1 MMAGQQKPPE
11 EGIDQKVPFR
21 EKTYGV
27 QVYPEGDGGPIR
39 FNNVEVTKINGSE
52 IYLKLVFLGQGFV
65 AQMWGNDPALDA
77 EAPYHGRY
85 VISFDNPT
93 FYQNIASFETTSG
106 AGPLGDKIWNSATSG
121 RDWTMKMTNANLGA
135 GKPGSIQSFDLK
147 ITLKN
152 GATLES
158 LGLKDTPISFT
169 SAMVAGTGAKKDFN
183 KIIYN
188 SIDNS
193 FIKAEN
199 ANNPN
204 PDENPN
210 LYAPNFTASASGDGR
225 FASSNFTTNGIG
237 QNVYFDEATNSI
249 VSRHTIAYPPQNF
262 GQANYSWVLYIKEQ
276 VPQVLLP
283 YIDTNSIKLGVMN
296 DVAYPGQFK
305 NSLNKPIDP
314 IPVSIDENGLVDTSK
329 VPAISITQTDNL
341 SRSEQ
346 VKALGVARKNL
357 SDKVFE
363 GTLGQPKTYSI
374 VYKLKDGVSKVDMA
388 KALDQAAQQSKS
400 HLLFESWL
408 VSDFVNTPNGPLN
421 GANPYADMGAEPK
434 RLVNSYSNAYF
445 DSYYDLRMANLIKPT
460 VKGIQVEV
468 DGTVDLSK
476 GIIGYIDDQGKAVTF
491 DEGNEPTIEDI
502 TTEYKKNDPNYNA
515 YDNTKVGN
523 YVGRVRITYPDNSVE
538 EVDVPVEVVAKT
550 PDNTKY
556 IPKYEDTDGTVGTAV
571 TTAAPKFLDEKST
584 ETTKPEA
591 DPQPTG
597 MTFALGEGYT
607 GTATVDESTGA
618 VTYTPVEADADK
630 KTVEIPVVVKY
641 SDGSTDNVK
650 AVINVVKNA
659 TTADQV
665 KELGGIK
672 PQTIKVWKGDE
683 FKWADGVVAADGN
696 NSEAVNALLE
706 NAKITDAENPER
718 DSQT

>member
-1 MMAGQQKPPE
+1 
-11 EGIDQKVPFR
+11 
-21 EKTYGV
+21 
-27 QVYPEGDGGPIR
+27 
-39 FNNVEVTKINGSE
+39 
-52 IYLKLVFLGQGFV
+52 
-65 AQMWGNDPALDA
+65 
-77 EAPYHGRY
+77 
-85 VISFDNPT
+85 
-93 FYQNIASFETTSG
+93 
-106 AGPLGDKIWNSATSG
+106 
-121 RDWTMKMTNANLGA
+121 
-135 GKPGSIQSFDLK
+135 
-147 ITLKN
+147 
-152 GATLES
+152 
-158 LGLKDTPISFT
+158 
-169 SAMVAGTGAKKDFN
+169 MVAGTGAKNDFN

-204 PDENPN
+204 PDKNPE
-210 LYAPNFTASASGDGR
+210 LYAPNGAASASGDGR
-225 FASSNFTTNGIG
+225 SASSNFTTNGIG

-262 GQANYSWVLYIKEQ
+262 GQANFSWVLYIKEQ

-388 KALDQAAQQSKS
+388 KALAQATQQSKS

-408 VSDFVNTPNGPLN
+408 VSDFVNTPNGPAN

-434 RLVNSYSNAYF
+434 ILVNSYSNAYF
-445 DSYYDLRMANLIKPT
+445 DSYYDLSMANLMKPT

-468 DGTVDLSK
+468 GDTVDLSK
-476 GIIGYIDDQGKAVTF
+476 GITGYVDDQGNPVTF
-491 DEGNEPTIEDI
+491 DEGNQPRIEDI
-502 TTEYKKNDPNYNA
+502 TAQYKQNDDTYNA
-515 YDNTKVGN
+515 YDNTKVGK

-556 IPKYEDTDGTVGTAV
+556 IPKYEGAKGIVGTAV

-591 DPQPTG
+591 NPQPTG

-607 GTATVDESTGA
+607 GTAEVDESTGA
-618 VTYTPVEADADK
+618 VTYTPAEGDAGRPIS
-630 KTVEIPVVVKY
+630 VPIVVTY
-641 SDGSTDNVK
+641 SDGTTDDAT
-650 AVINVVKNA
+650 AVINVAEK
-659 TTADQV
+659 
-665 KELGGIK
+665 
-672 PQTIKVWKGDE
+672 
-683 FKWADGVVAADGN
+683 
-696 NSEAVNALLE
+696 
-706 NAKITDAENPER
+706 TDAENNDPQGQDISAKVGDTLNAEDGIKNKDDLTNVKSYTFKEPVDTKEAGEKEAVVVEYNDGTKDEVAIKVNVAKKR
-718 DSQT
+718 PKNRPSQTAKPKTIRKKPRRPSAVKPNRIRK

>member
-1 MMAGQQKPPE
+1 MDNKKKAKAKAKANANRVAAYALSGVMLASMIPYNVFAQTNKAENIVAQKKLLMMAGQQKSPE

-52 IYLKLVFLGQGFV
+52 IYLKLVYWGQGFV
-65 AQMWGNDPALDA
+65 AQMWGNDPKLDA
-77 EAPYHGRY
+77 KAPYHGRY

-93 FYQNIASFETTSG
+93 FYQNIASFETKTG
-106 AGPLGDKIWNSATSG
+106 AGPAGDKTWNSATSG

-135 GKPGSIQSFDLK
+135 GISGKVQSFDLK

-158 LGLKDTPISFT
+158 LGLQDTPISFT
-169 SAMVAGTGAKKDFN
+169 SAMVAGTGAKNDFN

-193 FIKAEN
+193 FIKASN

-204 PDENPN
+204 PDENPD
-210 LYAPNFTASASGDGR
+210 LYAPNGAANASGDGR

-276 VPQVLLP
+276 VPKVLLP
-283 YIDTNSIKLGVMN
+283 YIDTSSIKLGVMN
-296 DVAYPGQFK
+296 DVSNPGQFK
-305 NSLNKPIDP
+305 TSVNAPIDP
-314 IPVSIDENGLVDTSK
+314 IPVSIDANGLVDTSK
-329 VPAISITQTDNL
+329 VPAISITQTDKL

-363 GTLGQPKTYSI
+363 GTLGQPRTYSI

-388 KALDQAAQQSKS
+388 KALAQAAQQSKS

-421 GANPYADMGAEPK
+421 GATPYADNGAEPK

-445 DSYYDLRMANLIKPT
+445 DSYYDLSMANLIKPT

-468 DGTVDLSK
+468 DGKVDLSK
-476 GIIGYIDDQGKAVTF
+476 GIKGYVDDKGKAVTF
-491 DEGNEPTIEDI
+491 DEGKEPKIEDI
-502 TTEYKKNDPNYNA
+502 TTEYKKNDPNYND
-515 YDNTKVGN
+515 YDNTKIGN

-538 EVDVPVEVVAKT
+538 EVDVPVEVVAK
-550 PDNTKY
+550 K
-556 IPKYEDTDGTVGTAV
+556 
-571 TTAAPKFLDEKST
+571 
-584 ETTKPEA
+584 
-591 DPQPTG
+591 
-597 MTFALGEGYT
+597 
-607 GTATVDESTGA
+607 
-618 VTYTPVEADADK
+618 
-630 KTVEIPVVVKY
+630 
-641 SDGSTDNVK
+641 
-650 AVINVVKNA
+650 
-659 TTADQV
+659 
-665 KELGGIK
+665 
-672 PQTIKVWKGDE
+672 
-683 FKWADGVVAADGN
+683 
-696 NSEAVNALLE
+696 
-706 NAKITDAENPER
+706 TDAEKNDPKGQNISAKVGDTVKAEDGIKNKDDLTNVKSYTFKEPVDTKTAGEKDAVVVVEYNDGTKDEVAIKVNVAEKTDAEKNPAVDPAKTEVK
-718 DSQT
+718 DKTALTDEEKAKVVEE